1 LNPEHNSKE
10 VIAVKIIILV
20 LALTLCACSSSSK
33 RPVAEAAPA
42 AVLPSPESTPIQL
55 TAAPDPKPFEVQE
68 AVKRVFKDAAV
79 VATNHNPSYLSGD
92 FNGDGSQDLAV
103 ILKPVKLDLMNQ
115 ELPPWLVRQPR
126 TNRADRTR
134 LRIEKDE
141 TILAVIHGFGP
152 NHWRDPE
159 ATQTFVLKDV
169 VGDNLKVQSPKDFV
183 TANSGRKLPRPQGD
197 LIGETVEGNSGY
209 LYYAQA
215 TYSWYDPKTFD
226 GSQTAPG
233 VFHKPRTMK

>member
-1 LNPEHNSKE
+1 MK
-10 VIAVKIIILV
+10 IAIL
-20 LALTLCACSSSSK
+20 LIALMLSACSSSK
-33 RPVAEAAPA
+33 RPAAEAAPVA
-42 AVLPSPESTPIQL
+42 YQPTPESTPPIQL
-55 TAAPDPKPFEVQE
+55 TSVSAPKQSEVEQ
-68 AVKRVFKDAAV
+68 AVKRIFKDAAV
-79 VATNHNPSYLSGD
+79 IDTNYNPSFLSGD

-103 ILKPVKLDLMNQ
+103 ILKPAKLDLMNQ

-126 TNRADRTR
+126 SHKAARAPAT
-134 LRIEKDE
+134 IEKDE
-141 TILAVIHGFGP
+141 TFLAVIHGYGA

-169 VGDNLKVQSPKDFV
+169 VGQNLKVHSSNEFV

-197 LIGETVEGNSGY
+197 LIGETVGGTPGY

-226 GSQTAPG
+226 DSQNAPG
-233 VFHKPRTMK
+233 AFHKSRTMK

>member
-1 LNPEHNSKE
+1 MRALIPCFLI
-10 VIAVKIIILV
+10 V
-20 LALTLCACSSSSK
+20 LTLCACSSSK
-33 RPVAEAAPA
+33 RPATEAAPVA
-42 AVLPSPESTPIQL
+42 YQPTPESTPLQL
-55 TAAPDPKPFEVQE
+55 TPVPAAKQSEVQE

-79 VATNHNPSYLSGD
+79 VDTNYNPSFLSGD

-103 ILKPVKLDLMNQ
+103 ILKPAKLDLMNQ

-126 TNRADRTR
+126 DIKTARAHVP
-134 LRIEKDE
+134 IEKDE
-141 TILAVIHGFGP
+141 TLLAVIHGYGA

-159 ATQTFVLKDV
+159 ATQTFVLKNV
-169 VGDNLKVQSPKDFV
+169 VGENLKVHSLDEFV

-197 LIGETVEGNSGY
+197 LIGETVEGTSGY

-226 GSQTAPG
+226 PNAGAPG
-233 VFHKPRTMK
+233 VFHKPRTMR

>member
-1 LNPEHNSKE
+1 MVQATPETTS
-10 VIAVKIIILV
+10 IPAV
-20 LALTLCACSSSSK
+20 
-33 RPVAEAAPA
+33 PVAAPKN
-42 AVLPSPESTPIQL
+42 T
-55 TAAPDPKPFEVQE
+55 EVQA
-68 AVKRVFKDAAV
+68 AVKRIFKDAAV
-79 VATNHNPSYLSGD
+79 VDTNFNPNYLSGD

-103 ILKPVKLDLMNQ
+103 IVKPVKLEEMNQ

-126 TNRADRTR
+126 MNRVERTR

-141 TILAVIHGFGP
+141 TLLAVIHGYGA

-169 VGDNLKVQSPKDFV
+169 VGNDLKVHSPKDFV

-197 LIGETVEGNSGY
+197 LIGETVKGNPGY

-215 TYSWYDPKTFD
+215 TYSWYDPKTFK
-226 GSQTAPG
+226 GAEEAPG
-233 VFHKPRTMK
+233 VFHKSRTMR

>member
-1 LNPEHNSKE
+1 MMRN
-10 VIAVKIIILV
+10 IIL
-20 LALTLCACSSSSK
+20 LIFIALTLCACYSSN
-33 RPVAEAAPA
+33 RPAVEAPPVAYQPT
-42 AVLPSPESTPIQL
+42 PQSTPIQL
-55 TAAPDPKPFEVQE
+55 TNVPGPKQSEVQE

-79 VATNHNPSYLSGD
+79 VDTNYNPSFLSGD

-103 ILKPVKLDLMNQ
+103 ILKPAKLDLINQ

-126 TNRADRTR
+126 ANKVARAHVP
-134 LRIEKDE
+134 IAKDE
-141 TILAVIHGFGP
+141 NFLAVIHGFGA
-152 NHWRDPE
+152 NNWRDPD

-169 VGDNLKVQSPKDFV
+169 VGQDLKVHSLNEFV

-197 LIGETVEGNSGY
+197 LIGETVGGTPGY

-226 GSQTAPG
+226 DSQSTPG
-233 VFHKPRTMK
+233 AFHKSRTMK